1 MGGQNGDEE
10 VKVVNHK
17 IEIANEF
24 FLRPLP
30 FKPVLTSD
38 CSASAI
44 FHRFIQE

>member
-1 MGGQNGDEE
+1 MGGQNGDE
-10 VKVVNHK
+10 VLKAVIDQ

-38 CSASAI
+38 CTASANLPL
-44 FHRFIQE
+44 